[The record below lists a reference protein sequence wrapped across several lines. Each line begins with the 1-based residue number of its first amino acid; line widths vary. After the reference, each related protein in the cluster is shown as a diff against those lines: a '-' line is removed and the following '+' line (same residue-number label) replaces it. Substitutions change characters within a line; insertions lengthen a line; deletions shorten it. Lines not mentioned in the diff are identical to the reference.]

1 MLNMYRLTKDLNMK
15 CRKKIKLLEDN
26 SDEYLCGLKLEK
38 NFKYAKKNTSK
49 TRIDRSDY
57 IKIVNLL
64 FTKKKNH
71 IESEF
76 QAKNC
81 EIATQVK
88 NYYTKLNTLVSDY
101 INKFQR

>member
-1 MLNMYRLTKDLNMK
+1 MYRLTKDLNMK

-38 NFKYAKKNTSK
+38 NFKYAKKKNTSK

-64 FTKKKNH
+64 FTKKKTILKVNFRLKTVKLQH
-71 IESEF
+71 RLKTI
-76 QAKNC
+76 
-81 EIATQVK
+81 TQ
-88 NYYTKLNTLVSDY
+88 N
-101 INKFQR
+101 